1 MLPSG
6 MGVLH
11 VPGGGPEGRERLCLP
26 EPNVN
31 GRRGRRESRL
41 ADL

>member
-1 MLPSG
+1 MLLSG
-6 MGVLH
+6 MVVLH
-11 VPGGGPEGRERLCLP
+11 NPGGGPEGRERLCLP

-31 GRRGRRESRL
+31 GRRGRRESHS